1 MQFQA
6 KMTKYGFLPKINDH
20 TEYEYD
26 LSNMGLLL
34 IIQDMILCFRVV
46 YS

>member
-1 MQFQA
+1 MQFHA

-34 IIQDMILCFRVV
+34 IIQDMILRF
-46 YS
+46 

>member
-1 MQFQA
+1 MQFHA

-34 IIQDMILCFRVV
+34 IIQDMILRFRVV